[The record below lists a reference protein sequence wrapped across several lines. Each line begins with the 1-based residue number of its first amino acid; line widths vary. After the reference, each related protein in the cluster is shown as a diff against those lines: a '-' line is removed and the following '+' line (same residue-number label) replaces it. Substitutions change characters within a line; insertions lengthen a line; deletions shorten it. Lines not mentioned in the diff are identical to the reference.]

1 MPRVTVTGLTEAEK
15 RLQDMSQRVRDL
27 TPAMK
32 VVARQIE
39 KETDDAF
46 RASKSPRGEPWKMI
60 KEETALNRKGGRKLK
75 KRVNRRTKA
84 GGLTKGAMGA
94 RGKLFDKGLLGAQA
108 FAGDDVSAA
117 QLAKPLID
125 TGRMR
130 NSVNVKVSKRSVRF
144 TAVGYMAPHMTG
156 GENLPKR
163 NPTVFEGEPGDFRL
177 VPRIAQ
183 KLRETVARYVM
194 RGTA

>member
-1 MPRVTVTGLTEAEK
+1 MPRITASGLTEAEK
-15 RLQDMSQRVRDL
+15 RLRDMADRVKDL

-46 RASKSPRGEPWKMI
+46 RGSRSPLGTPWNAI
-60 KEETALNRKGGRKLK
+60 KESTALNRKGARKLK
-75 KRVNRRTKA
+75 QRVNRRTKE
-84 GGLTKGAMGA
+84 GGLTKGARGA
-94 RGKLFDKGLLGAQA
+94 RGKLFQKGVLGAQA
-108 FAGDDVSAA
+108 FAGADLAA
-117 QLAKPLID
+117 TALGKPLID

-144 TAVGYMAPHMTG
+144 RAVGYMAPHMTG
-156 GENLPKR
+156 GKNLPKR
-163 NPTVFEGEPGDFRL
+163 NPTIFEGEPGRFRL

-183 KLRETVARYVM
+183 MLRETVARYVSQ
-194 RGTA
+194 GKT